1 MRALTTID
9 VARRPLPGTVVPT
22 SIGFS
27 SSGRTVTFLVADGA
41 SLDQELVAVDVSTGE
56 RRVVPTPG
64 RGVAEA
70 DLPLEERLRRE
81 RARELAVGVTRY
93 QWAAELDR
101 VLVPMPD
108 GLWVVDGIDDGGADA
123 TLVAAA
129 DDGPLLDARLSGDGR
144 RVAFVHDDEVHVVDV
159 ATGER
164 RQVTSGARGTG
175 RTNGL
180 AEFIAQE
187 EMGRAEGFWWSRDGE
202 RIAFCEVV
210 RQVYVH
216 CAERGL
222 LLDRVRRWYDFEVRR
237 LGAQARDAKER
248 ERQARD
254 ALRSA
259 AEFDFFSAGELN
271 ASDDRIQVSSQR
283 LELVQRLVKKTGS
296 RG

>member
-123 TLVAAA
+123 PYDSCVLGTDCSDCGSRLNYVQAVVTLH
-129 DDGPLLDARLSGDGR
+129 GLSG
-144 RVAFVHDDEVHVVDV
+144 AL
-159 ATGER
+159 
-164 RQVTSGARGTG
+164 S
-175 RTNGL
+175 L
-180 AEFIAQE
+180 ALVI
-187 EMGRAEGFWWSRDGE
+187 
-202 RIAFCEVV
+202 
-210 RQVYVH
+210 
-216 CAERGL
+216 
-222 LLDRVRRWYDFEVRR
+222 
-237 LGAQARDAKER
+237 
-248 ERQARD
+248 
-254 ALRSA
+254 
-259 AEFDFFSAGELN
+259 
-271 ASDDRIQVSSQR
+271 ASDLSLIHI
-283 LELVQRLVKKTGS
+283 
-296 RG
+296 